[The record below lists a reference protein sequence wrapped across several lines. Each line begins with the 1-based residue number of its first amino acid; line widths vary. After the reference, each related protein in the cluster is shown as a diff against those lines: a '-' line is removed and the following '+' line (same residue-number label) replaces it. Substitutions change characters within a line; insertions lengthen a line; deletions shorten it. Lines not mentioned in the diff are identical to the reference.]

1 MITGST
7 QFEAKLKDRITEE
20 IDRLKENLARST
32 ASMDYA
38 EFRHIVGQ
46 IAALRRVIDGYCGEV
61 EDAINKR

>member
-1 MITGST
+1 VIPNA
-7 QFEAKLKDRITEE
+7 QFEVELRKLLAEE

-46 IAALRRVIDGYCGEV
+46 IAALRRVVDSYCGEV
-61 EDAINKR
+61 DDIINKR

>member
-1 MITGST
+1 MIPNA
-7 QFEAKLKDRITEE
+7 QFEVELRKLLAEE

-46 IAALRRVIDGYCGEV
+46 IAALRRVVDSYCGEV
-61 EDAINKR
+61 DDIINKR